1 MGRYWQ
7 WSVPDNEK
15 KIKAVLKDNK
25 NPRFLF
31 YAARLFYRVRD
42 PKKAFRYVDKAT
54 FCKEWPAIKKLIR
67 KNSWYSDAP
76 KFWQVIYDGI
86 KTELRKDGTKIPA
99 KERLIS
105 PQRLAIAEQIK
116 ALRKKKGYTQKE
128 FADKMK
134 VIQQYISIIESG
146 RENFSVE
153 TLASIAKALGK
164 KLMVRFE

>member
-15 KIKAVLKDNK
+15 KIKGILKNSE

-31 YAARLFYRVRD
+31 YAARLFYRMRD
-42 PKKAFRYVDKAT
+42 PKKAFRYINKVT
-54 FCKEWPAIKKLIR
+54 FCREWPAIKKLIR
-67 KNSWYSDAP
+67 KNSYYSAAP
-76 KFWQVIYDGI
+76 KFWQKIYDTT
-86 KTELRKDGTKIPA
+86 KTELRKDGTKIPTR
-99 KERLIS
+99 KNFVS

-116 ALRKKKGYTQKE
+116 ALRKEKGYTQKE

-153 TLASIAKALGK
+153 TLSSVAKALSK
-164 KLMVRFE
+164 KLIVRFE